1 MTEKWIIMEALV
13 MWAWFVV
20 VGLLGVIVGFVLG
33 VIAIHKRLKIGTL
46 RVDQSDP
53 FDGPYLFLEL
63 SEPVSH
69 VMTRKF
75 VCMDVNVEDYI
86 PRK

>member
-1 MTEKWIIMEALV
+1 
-13 MWAWFVV
+13 MWVWFAV
-20 VGLLGVIVGFVLG
+20 VGLVGVIVGFALG
-33 VIAIHKRLKIGTL
+33 VNAVYKRLKIGTL

-53 FDGPYLFLEL
+53 FDEPYLFLDL
-63 SEPVSH
+63 SRPVSY

-75 VCMDVNVEDYI
+75 VCIDVNVEDYI